1 MERLMNSETGQEKP
15 SISKGAVIKI
25 LDSLKEKYP
34 VLRKAKPLCY
44 TIKEEILAENPQL
57 TPEEIVAVI
66 KRHVKSPKYLQKM
79 LSKMHRYNLKDEK
92 VSEIIEA
99 DKAYARFK
107 SQHILPQKKK
117 PEAEVN
123 V

>member
-1 MERLMNSETGQEKP
+1 MNYETDQEKP
-15 SISKGAVIKI
+15 KISKGAVIKI

-34 VLRKAKPLCY
+34 VLKKAKPLCS

-57 TPEEIVAVI
+57 TLEEIVAVI
-66 KRHVKSPKYLQKM
+66 KWHVKSPKYLQKM
-79 LSKMHRYNLKDEK
+79 LSKTHRYNLKDEK